1 MTPEQVQNLI
11 TDRLSATACEVN
23 GDGAHFYARI
33 ASPRFDGLGLLARH
47 RLVKDA
53 LKDVID
59 SGELHALS
67 LEKKPSL
74 PPNGPHGERQ
84 QTL

>member
-1 MTPEQVQNLI
+1 MTPEFVQQLI
-11 TDRLSATACEVN
+11 TDRLAATHVHVN
-23 GDGAHFYARI
+23 GDGHHFYARI
-33 ASPRFDGLGLLARH
+33 VSPRFEGLGLLARH

-67 LEKKPSL
+67 LEKTATPA
-74 PPNGPHGERQ
+74 EWAAQ
-84 QTL
+84 